1 MRFSNLL
8 LAAAAALIANPTIAS
23 AQSAGTIYF
32 GGHGGLNLTADS
44 DITEPVVFYGDTAS
58 FDTGFALGGFV
69 GYDLGTGIR
78 VEGELT
84 YRSNALDGFSLLPG
98 TPFDGGFDSLSLMGN
113 AFYDFSTGSAW
124 TPYVGGGLGVALMT
138 SDITST
144 GIDVIDDDDTV
155 FAYQVAAGLG
165 YALSPTVTI
174 TADYRFF
181 ATSNPEFSDFAADT
195 IEFEY
200 MNHSILVGART
211 TF

>member
-1 MRFSNLL
+1 MRVSNLL
-8 LAAAAALIANPTIAS
+8 PAAAAALIASSTAAS
-23 AQSAGTIYF
+23 AQATATTYF
-32 GGHGGLNLTADS
+32 GGHAGLNLTVDS

-69 GYDLGTGIR
+69 GYDTGTGVR

-84 YRSNALDGFSLLPG
+84 YRSNDLDGFSLLPG
-98 TPFDGGFDSLSLMGN
+98 VPFDGGIDSLSLMGN
-113 AFYDFSTGSAW
+113 VFYDFNTGSAW
-124 TPYVGGGLGVALMT
+124 SPYVGGGLGVALMT
-138 SDITST
+138 ADITSV

-155 FAYQVAAGLG
+155 FAYQLGAGVG
-165 YALSPTVTI
+165 YALSPTVSI

-181 ATSNPEFSDFAADT
+181 ATGNPEFADFAADN